1 MSRRLTVLIPCKNEA
16 RNIRACIDSVRDV
29 ADELIVADSGS
40 SDETVAIARS
50 AGGCRVIERDWNTA
64 CDFKNWAIK
73 QATHDWILV
82 VDADERLTPGLA
94 NEIREVLVQPRHG
107 GYQIYRANHFMGH
120 HVRFGPWG
128 ADKALRLFDRRDA
141 NYVGDT
147 DHAAVRVRR
156 GRVGF
161 LRNRLT
167 HFTFWTY
174 DQYLQK
180 LHHYARLQAERWH
193 ASGKRPSRMRLFL
206 IAPARFFQTYVL
218 RLGFLDGAVG
228 FQVCM
233 MIAFYSFQ
241 KQARLWE
248 LSHGRQQPLGD
259 MDAAGQHAAS
269 ASPPLP
275 HNEVSH
281 ESAHVC

>member
-1 MSRRLTVLIPCKNEA
+1 MSKRLTVIIPCKNEA
-16 RNIRACIDSVRDV
+16 RNVRACIESVRDV

-40 SDETVAIARS
+40 TDETVAIARS
-50 AGGCRVIERDWNTA
+50 AGGCRIIQREWRTA
-64 CDFKNWAIK
+64 CDFKNWALQ

-82 VDADERLTPGLA
+82 VDADERVTPGLA
-94 NEIREVLVQPRHG
+94 KEIREVLTDPPRN

-120 HVRFGPWG
+120 RVRFGQWG
-128 ADKALRLFDRRDA
+128 ADKVLRLFDRTQA
-141 NYVGDT
+141 TYVGDT
-147 DHAAVRVRR
+147 DHAAVRVHR
-156 GRVGF
+156 GRVGR

-180 LHHYARLQAERWH
+180 MHHYARLQAERWH
-193 ASGKRPSRMRLFL
+193 RVGKSPSRLRMFV

-248 LSHGRQQPLGD
+248 LSHGKQQPLGD
-259 MDAAGQHAAS
+259 ADASIRITTTTSEPSRAQRNVA
-269 ASPPLP
+269 
-275 HNEVSH
+275 
-281 ESAHVC
+281 

>member
-1 MSRRLTVLIPCKNEA
+1 L
-16 RNIRACIDSVRDV
+16 
-29 ADELIVADSGS
+29 
-40 SDETVAIARS
+40 
-50 AGGCRVIERDWNTA
+50 
-64 CDFKNWAIK
+64 K
-73 QATHDWILV
+73 QATHDWVLV
-82 VDADERLTPGLA
+82 VDADERVTSDLA
-94 NEIREVLVQPRHG
+94 TEIREVLVDPQRN

-120 HVRFGPWG
+120 RVRFGQWG
-128 ADKALRLFDRRDA
+128 SDKALRLFDRRQA
-141 NYVGDT
+141 SYVGDT
-147 DHAAVRVRR
+147 DHAAVQVHQ

-180 LHHYARLQAERWH
+180 MHHYARLQAERWH
-193 ASGKRPSRMRLFL
+193 HAGKRPSRIRMFL
-206 IAPARFFQTYVL
+206 IAPARFFQTFVL

-248 LSHGRQQPLGD
+248 FSHGKPPPFD
-259 MDAAGQHAAS
+259 DADATIRISTS
-269 ASPPLP
+269 ASVAPPTQRS
-275 HNEVSH
+275 V
-281 ESAHVC
+281 A